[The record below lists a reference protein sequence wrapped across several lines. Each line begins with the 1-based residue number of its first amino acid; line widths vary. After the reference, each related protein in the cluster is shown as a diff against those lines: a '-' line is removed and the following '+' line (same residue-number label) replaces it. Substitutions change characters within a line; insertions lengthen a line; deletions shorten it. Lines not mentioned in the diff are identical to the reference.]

1 MENINEALIARLEQT
16 VRDGFDELKHIMNAI
31 EVRVRKLEED
41 NARICST
48 QELRMSALEKRHDDD
63 HEELEEL
70 SKQVQGLDDRV
81 KLIMWVGGII
91 GAAVILYLLNGWLA
105 LL

>member
-1 MENINEALIARLEQT
+1 MENINEALIARLEKT
-16 VRDGFDELKHIMNAI
+16 VKDGFDELKSIMNAI
-31 EVRVRKLEED
+31 EGRVRKLEED

-48 QELRMSALEKRHDDD
+48 QELRMSALEKKHDDD

-91 GAAVILYLLNGWLA
+91 GAAVILYILNGWLA